1 MNVLAELHR
10 HQAIKEALLADFP
23 DIDEDTLRDTLEG
36 LTDLQEMLVAV
47 LKAAHEDECRIEVIE
62 KQIGKLKERA
72 DRFQARSDKAR
83 ATVARIMEEAGIKK
97 LSAPELTASLRR
109 VPPKVVVVDE
119 AQIPA
124 DYMILPPPKPDRTLI
139 KRALDD
145 GYVIPGVTLSNGS
158 VSLTVRHG

>member
-10 HQAIKEALLADFP
+10 HQAIKEALLADYP
-23 DIDEDTLRDTLEG
+23 EIDETTLADTLEG

-83 ATVARIMEEAGIKK
+83 ATVARIMEEAGLKK
-97 LSAPELTASLRR
+97 IAAPELTASLRR
-109 VPPKVVVVDE
+109 APPKVVITDE
-119 AQIPA
+119 SALPA
-124 DYMILPPPKPDRTLI
+124 AFLVQPPPRPDKALL
-139 KRALDD
+139 KRALEE
-145 GYVIPGVTLSNGS
+145 GHKPPGATLSNGGISLS
-158 VSLTVRHG
+158 VRYG

>member
-1 MNVLAELHR
+1 MNIAAELHR
-10 HQAIKEALLADFP
+10 HQAVKEALLAEWP
-23 DIDEDTLRDTLEG
+23 DIDEETLADTLEG
-36 LTDLQEMLVAV
+36 CTDLQQMLVAV

-72 DRFQARSDKAR
+72 DRFQARAEKAR

-109 VPPKVVVVDE
+109 LPPKLLITDE

-124 DYMILPPPKPDRTLI
+124 DYMILPPPKPDRSLI